1 MATSAEDMEA
11 ALQETDAARGDEERE
26 EELKR
31 LKLQRGRKAAAVT
44 RACNTAETRL
54 SQCPDPQEVKKR
66 LETLNTA
73 LEAFMT
79 ANDTYVA
86 IIKDTNERSEAE
98 QLATQV
104 TAKHAAMTK
113 RLKDAMK
120 APSEAAPSVQT
131 VSRVSGSQAS
141 RGSRMSSA
149 SKNAEIAAE
158 LKALEL
164 RQLRARKERET
175 ELRRAKQDREAELR
189 RAKQD
194 QEAEL
199 RRARQQQ
206 EDELKRQEDHMQL
219 TAVEEEL
226 ERARLKARL
235 LREAESELTWE
246 RRHDFHDEDGEE
258 TELQHPTMT
267 IPVQP
272 AEEQAVLRHVGE
284 QHRPTY
290 IPEAAALGPV
300 EPRRPSPGGRNSADW
315 IRELGSDRHVAPQ
328 GIGPSAFTKSIP
340 RLSLPTFRGNAREWP
355 RWIGLFKALVHDQ
368 PSLTDAERMAHL
380 QNAVA
385 GPASQA
391 IDGMLYDGALY
402 QEALRTLQERFG
414 REEDITQA
422 HLRSIFTAVPPTLT
436 DLPAMERFCSVVCNG
451 VTVLRSLGYVS
462 DLASSENLRRVV
474 EKLPIELRRTW
485 GGEVFRLRPDRPTLE
500 TFSEWLKVQ
509 TSILSYAAI
518 QTVDSDRKHAAS
530 RTKEDMATVRKSA
543 FVTRATHTGEMGA
556 RKACVACNEEHWLA
570 ECPAFEAKNPSA
582 RMEIVRAGGLCFSC
596 LRKGHWSRECRSTKR
611 CSVENCNSTH
621 HRLLHGVNRRSGA
634 TKDASKSAGAGS
646 APFVAASLKD
656 ETDTLLQVVSVRV
669 HGETGS
675 KDVLALLDTGAQ
687 TSLCCEDVLRELS
700 ISGDRRQLCIQ
711 HVEGSGTQKSSERV
725 TVTVS
730 ALGGDAK
737 EGRIGLSEVWSVPSL
752 NVRAPKVD
760 HRQLKHFDHLR
771 GLKFPQYDGGEVKL
785 LLGGNVLEAVLQ
797 QEARVGRSDQP
808 AAVRTEFGWS
818 LVGSVSAMVP
828 SNKRQVMLLRRDAR
842 QVSRA
847 ASRAP
852 CRVERSAALSASA
865 SISCCSRAARPE
877 SRSAAGRRSSR
888 TSRCS
893 AARSASHCSVRWL
906 AAATAASNSGDRG
919 AMQRCSSSN
928 GCSLT
933 SPSSSSALRR
943 GRRDAGGSGTGGG
956 MSTGARATCRGRC
969 GSRPLRLT
977 GRTSRCGPATCSR
990 TRLQLRKKV
999 GDPSVPGAVCDRCWS
1014 ADLDETALRGGTT
1027 GWRWRHRRPERQ
1039 CLRVRPPAPA
1049 NLSRC

>member
-1 MATSAEDMEA
+1 
-11 ALQETDAARGDEERE
+11 
-26 EELKR
+26 
-31 LKLQRGRKAAAVT
+31 
-44 RACNTAETRL
+44 
-54 SQCPDPQEVKKR
+54 
-66 LETLNTA
+66 
-73 LEAFMT
+73 
-79 ANDTYVA
+79 
-86 IIKDTNERSEAE
+86 
-98 QLATQV
+98 
-104 TAKHAAMTK
+104 
-113 RLKDAMK
+113 
-120 APSEAAPSVQT
+120 
-131 VSRVSGSQAS
+131 
-141 RGSRMSSA
+141 
-149 SKNAEIAAE
+149 
-158 LKALEL
+158 
-164 RQLRARKERET
+164 
-175 ELRRAKQDREAELR
+175 
-189 RAKQD
+189 
-194 QEAEL
+194 
-199 RRARQQQ
+199 
-206 EDELKRQEDHMQL
+206 MQL

-246 RRHDFHDEDGEE
+246 RRHDFHDEAGEE
-258 TELQHPTMT
+258 TELQHPATT
-267 IPVQP
+267 IPAQP

-290 IPEAAALGPV
+290 IPEAAALRPV
-300 EPRRPSPGGRNSADW
+300 ETRRLSPGGRNSADW

-328 GIGPSAFTKSIP
+328 VLGPSAFTKSIP
-340 RLSLPTFRGNAREWP
+340 RLSLPTFRGSAREWP

-380 QNAVA
+380 QSAVA
-385 GPASQA
+385 GPASEA

-518 QTVDSDRKHAAS
+518 QTVDSDRKHAAF

-543 FVTRATHTGEMGA
+543 FVTGATHTGEMGA

-725 TVTVS
+725 TLTVS

-737 EGRIGLSEVWSVPSL
+737 EGRIRISEVWSVPSL

-760 HRQLKHFDHLR
+760 HRQLKQFDHLR

-797 QEARVGRSDQP
+797 QEARVGRPNQP

-828 SNKRQVMLLRRDAR
+828 SNQRQVMLLRRDAR
-842 QVSRA
+842 QVSQA

-852 CRVERSAALSASA
+852 CRVERSAALSCSA
-865 SISCCSRAARPE
+865 SISCCSRTARAE

-906 AAATAASNSGDRG
+906 AAATAASSSGDRG
-919 AMQRCSSSN
+919 AMRRCSSSS
-928 GCSLT
+928 GCSFT
-933 SPSSSSALRR
+933 SHSSSSALRR
-943 GRRDAGGSGTGGG
+943 GRRDVGGSGTGGG

-977 GRTSRCGPATCSR
+977 GRTPRCGPATCSR
-990 TRLQLRKKV
+990 TRLQLRKKG

-1039 CLRVRPPAPA
+1039 CLRRRPPAPA
-1049 NLSRC
+1049 NLSRCC